1 MVNGSSSEISSF
13 ALGMLVIKNPDG
25 SNTCELDFLNN
36 KTPIEV
42 VIMQLET
49 FLKEQ
54 KDKYFESYTNDLEKE
69 D

>member
-1 MVNGSSSEISSF
+1 MKNNSSEISGF
-13 ALGMLVIKNPDG
+13 ALGIRVIKNLDG

-36 KTPIEV
+36 KNPIEV

-54 KDKYFESYTNDLEKE
+54 KNKYFESYTNDLEKE